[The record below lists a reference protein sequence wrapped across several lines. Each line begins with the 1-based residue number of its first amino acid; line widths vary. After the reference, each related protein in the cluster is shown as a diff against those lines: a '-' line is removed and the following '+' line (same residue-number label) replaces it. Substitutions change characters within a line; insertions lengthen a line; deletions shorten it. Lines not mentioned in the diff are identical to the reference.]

1 MGRKLWRPWK
11 PYTPGFPCLVI
22 IAGIVGVLALIGLL
36 TLLIERGGG
45 WLIALAVGLSLT
57 MYTYRTEK
65 IRTENMRALLICSK
79 CQTVVARSASS
90 CPSCYIRLDPATLQ
104 QIKLCRRDGTP
115 VLADARF
122 CPTCGA
128 RVPKERSVP
137 AQIWFAGVVLMGLV
151 VTLLFLTLRHSAYA
165 AYQPASCVITSAHIV
180 ASGKSRR
187 PDFTYRVLQKESRQL
202 IGSGEGDLGLDLSGT
217 WSDIRREIGQYP
229 VGGTYPCWYSTA
241 VPASPTRL
249 LLPDGI
255 QTGLWD
261 SLVWF
266 FGTLLLVFLV
276 GRCVRHRMVYPW
288 GLYTHLVSTQGKVV
302 TYEYHTV
309 RRRRSTSSAPVSILE
324 FQTHTTPS
332 LRCRTQ
338 QSGRLDSQSWYA
350 VCYDWLRPAHNAR
363 VLATYSAVRMVAEL
377 VWGGVLTLFL
387 IGIAF
392 TFFTQLAFSL

>member
-1 MGRKLWRPWK
+1 MGRKLWGIGG
-11 PYTPGFPCLVI
+11 TCLMI
-22 IAGIVGVLALIGLL
+22 IAFLLGGLALIGLL
-36 TLLIERGGG
+36 ALLIERGGG
-45 WLIALAVGLSLT
+45 WLIALAVGISLT
-57 MYTYRTEK
+57 IYTYRTEK
-65 IRTENMRALLICSK
+65 IRTENMRALLICSN

-90 CPSCYIRLDPATLQ
+90 CPSCYIRLDPATLK

-115 VLADARF
+115 VLADTRF

-137 AQIWFAGVVLMGLV
+137 AKIWFPVVVLMGLV
-151 VTLLFLTLRHSAYA
+151 VTLFFLTLRHAAYA

-202 IGSGEGDLGLDLSGT
+202 IGSGEGDLGLDSSDA
-217 WSDIRREIGQYP
+217 WSEIDQHP

-276 GRCVRHRMVYPW
+276 GRCVRYRMVYPW
-288 GLYTHLVSTQGKVV
+288 GLYTHLVRTQGKVV

-309 RRRRSTSSAPVSILE
+309 RRRHSTYSAPVSIVE

-377 VWGGVLTLFL
+377 VWGGFLTLFL

-392 TFFTQLAFSL
+392 TFFTRLAFSL